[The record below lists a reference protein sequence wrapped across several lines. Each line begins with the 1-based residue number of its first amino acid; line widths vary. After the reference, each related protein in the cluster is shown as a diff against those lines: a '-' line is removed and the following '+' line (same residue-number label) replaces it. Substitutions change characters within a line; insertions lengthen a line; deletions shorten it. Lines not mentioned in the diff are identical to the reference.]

1 MRLNCYLSRNSTQ
14 IKAIMKHTL
23 TFLDFVRFKMHTPVL
38 SISFSNYQRPT
49 RSRSSTDCSFSFL
62 YLFLTTIAS
71 SGYSSRTCLV
81 FFHIRML
88 VLAIIDDTTLKT
100 TVIVRL
106 MQTTTSFMLLSPR
119 LSVIK

>member
-1 MRLNCYLSRNSTQ
+1 MMLNCHLTRNSTQ
-14 IKAIMKHTL
+14 IKAIIKHAL
-23 TFLDFVRFKMHTPVL
+23 SFLDFVRFKMHTPVL
-38 SISFSNYQRPT
+38 SISFPNYQRPT
-49 RSRSSTDCSFSFL
+49 RSRSSTACSFPFL
-62 YLFLTTIAS
+62 YLFLNTITS

-81 FFHIRML
+81 FFHVRML
-88 VLAIIDDTTLKT
+88 VLAIIDTTLKT